1 MFRWGE
7 GKDVLVQATI
17 DECVGISGYMRKVS
31 EQGEIR
37 ISHPAPRKHQRTIP
51 TIQPISPLTPI
62 SQEESSAPP
71 IRPIIIRISTRIQRN
86 HHIHLPL
93 GMNKWPNRYILIILS
108 PINQV
113 HLGAIREFE
122 RARIEPGEGVGV
134 RGDVV
139 VFAED
144 GGEEVTEDGGE
155 GAVSCE
161 ERVEDRV
168 EERGGGTH
176 YEAWVDE
183 MSKLAVMGDSQ

>member
-1 MFRWGE
+1 MGRGMEWKRE
-7 GKDVLVQATI
+7 DVLVQTTI
-17 DECVGISGYMRKVS
+17 DECVGVSGYMRKVS

-51 TIQPISPLTPI
+51 TTQPISPLTPN
-62 SQEESSAPP
+62 QNKKYNTPP

-93 GMNKWPNRYILIILS
+93 GMNKRPNRYILIILS

-113 HLGAIREFE
+113 HLGPIREFE
-122 RARIEPGEGVGV
+122 RARIQACEGVGV

-139 VFAED
+139 VFSED

-155 GAVSCE
+155 GAVSGE

-168 EERGGGTH
+168 EERGGGAH

-183 MSKLAVMGDSQ
+183 MRRVIEQ